1 MVADWIWQDNL
12 EPFLTTLGWVV
23 GYSIDEDDSQAIKTG
38 LLETDGDLLRWCSY
52 EFAAA
57 SIVKFKLAIDRGTEV
72 LQVEV
77 DSPTELEPRVEMA
90 VAIFQHFHLRKR
102 RG

>member
-12 EPFLTTLGWVV
+12 EPFLTTLSWIV
-23 GYSIDEDDSQAIKTG
+23 GYTIDDDDWQAIKTG

-52 EFAAA
+52 GFAG
-57 SIVKFKLAIDRGTEV
+57 SNSVNFKLAVDRGTEV

-77 DSPTELEPRVEMA
+77 DAPAEVEAQVELA
-90 VAIFQHFHLRKR
+90 FAIFQHFHLLKR
-102 RG
+102 RV